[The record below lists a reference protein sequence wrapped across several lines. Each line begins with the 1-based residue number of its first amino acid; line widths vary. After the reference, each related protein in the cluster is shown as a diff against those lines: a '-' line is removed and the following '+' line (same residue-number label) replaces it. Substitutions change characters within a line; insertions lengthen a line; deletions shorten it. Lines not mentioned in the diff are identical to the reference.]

1 MTRES
6 DGGSGNG
13 RDPCDEKGVQERAA
27 KHYAGWH
34 DCTGMLERENG
45 RERARGGEGESGRER
60 DSGMKRERE
69 NGGSHVGRMTGLLR
83 RGEESGGYD
92 RRRVQIITIIIFPGN
107 MAAERG
113 WPPGSLVY
121 A

>member
-34 DCTGMLERENG
+34 DCMGMLERENG
-45 RERARGGEGESGRER
+45 RERKSERGGRGRA
-60 DSGMKRERE
+60 
-69 NGGSHVGRMTGLLR
+69 
-83 RGEESGGYD
+83 EEKE
-92 RRRVQIITIIIFPGN
+92 IPG
-107 MAAERG
+107 
-113 WPPGSLVY
+113 
-121 A
+121 